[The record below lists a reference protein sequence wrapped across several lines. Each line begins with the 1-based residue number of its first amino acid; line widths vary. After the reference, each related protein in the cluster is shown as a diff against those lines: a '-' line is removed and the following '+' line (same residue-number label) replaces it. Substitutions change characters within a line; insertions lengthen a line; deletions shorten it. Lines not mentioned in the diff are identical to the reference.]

1 MLMLAVPLGLLLL
14 GAVLFFV
21 SWRWMRVGVDV
32 EEMET
37 AL

>member
-14 GAVLFFV
+14 GAILFLA
-21 SWRWMRVGVDV
+21 SWRWMRVGVEV